1 MRHERVG
8 NKSIRLG
15 RRQPK
20 AVNIK
25 LDVSGEIHD
34 RTIADS
40 AKPSSENRHTTARS
54 GGMVARGVIGRV
66 WARVVDIG
74 CLSA

>member
-8 NKSIRLG
+8 DKSIRLG

-54 GGMVARGVIGRV
+54 GRMVAGGAIGRFQV
-66 WARVVDIG
+66 KVRDIG
-74 CLSA
+74 YLRA